1 MTAGDTEVEG
11 WYAGTADAN
20 AEKAVEPLSGVRPG

>member
-11 WYAGTADAN
+11 GYAGPVGAN
-20 AEKAVEPLSGVRPG
+20 AEKAVEPLSGV